1 MFKLKKPIIFRK
13 KQKKR
18 TNLTFNIFY
27 NKPNSINLF
36 VYKSINLLY
45 YNLTFLNFILNKK
58 KLKKKKMSRK
68 EKFKRGAASSKLIT
82 LKINKTELN
91 KFGNKNIFN
100 YLTINEKKNIK
111 VHFLKKPPFF
121 KKKMIVVNL
130 PLAPYTKKTVGLR
143 MGKGKGPVKN
153 FQFKLRAGLSL
164 VLFKNWSSTPLLQI
178 LNMINKK
185 LPNAF
190 FVSLPVLKP
199 KLYLNNNCMWNF

>member
-1 MFKLKKPIIFRK
+1 
-13 KQKKR
+13 
-18 TNLTFNIFY
+18 
-27 NKPNSINLF
+27 
-36 VYKSINLLY
+36 
-45 YNLTFLNFILNKK
+45 
-58 KLKKKKMSRK
+58 MSRK
-68 EKFKRGAASSKLIT
+68 EKFKRGAAASKLIT

-100 YLTINEKKNIK
+100 YLTINERKNIR
-111 VHFLKKPPFF
+111 VHFLKKSPLF
-121 KKKMIVVNL
+121 KKKMVVVNL

-164 VLFKNWSSTPLLQI
+164 ILFKNWNSISLLNI

-190 FVSLPVLKP
+190 SISLPVLKYNI
-199 KLYLNNNCMWNF
+199 YLNNNCIWNY